1 MTGTDSDPEMN
12 DLLHNE
18 VAGWAPRGTPNMHDV
33 LRRADRA
40 WQRPVAAYSGLAT
53 AALALV
59 LVAAV
64 VVLLLGSH
72 LTLTDGIRERL
83 LAH

>member
-1 MTGTDSDPEMN
+1 MTGPETDDGMD
-12 DLLHNE
+12 DLVRSE
-18 VAGWAPRGTPNMHDV
+18 IAGWTPRGAPNMHDV

-53 AALALV
+53 AALALI

-64 VVLLLGSH
+64 VILLVGSH
-72 LTLTDGIRERL
+72 MTLTDGIRERL